1 MVLRGY
7 YNPSISNLL
16 LASILYLFTRCRKCH
31 SLVPAITAP
40 QPSSLFLSGIT
51 NLTGNMSDEQHLFY
65 KLMMGYE
72 KSVRPVRKASDPVV
86 VKLGITLTQ
95 ILDIVSNYKSKFH
108 KKFSISRMNV
118 IK

>member
-1 MVLRGY
+1 MVLSGY

-16 LASILYLFTRCRKCH
+16 LASFLYLFIRCRKCH
-31 SLVPAITAP
+31 SLVTTITAP
-40 QPSSLFLSGIT
+40 QSSSLFLSGIT
-51 NLTGNMSDEQHLFY
+51 NITGNMSDEQRLFY

-95 ILDIVSNYKSKFH
+95 ILDIVSNQREKLKLKFH
-108 KKFSISRMNV
+108 IPLG
-118 IK
+118 